1 MRYLRAALLL
11 ILGVR
16 PLVAQRDSTARAPV
30 KFVRLL
36 ELYDP
41 ETQEPLAGVR
51 VLDKVTGNSMTS
63 SASGHVAL
71 VPEFV
76 KPTGALL
83 EFRKMGYAPFG
94 PILVDPLSDT
104 TLLVPLRKAAAEL
117 PAVVTTDR
125 YTLDLDDGSR
135 GGFERR
141 CAVHNVG
148 CLRDSTLAAN
158 PSRVLSEELQLAKAG
173 VVRTCSSSPRRT
185 TCSISIDRCIP
196 RIVIDG
202 FDAPLGM
209 RTWAEIDRSLAP
221 LQVEGIEVYPPGMVP
236 MRYFRGDGSGPTCA
250 VLIWTKV
257 H

>member
-1 MRYLRAALLL
+1 MRRLRVVVLLAV
-11 ILGVR
+11 GAW
-16 PLVAQRDSTARAPV
+16 PLLAQRDSTARPPV
-30 KFVRLL
+30 KFLRLL

-41 ETQEPLAGVR
+41 DTQEPLAGVQVR
-51 VLDKVTGNSMTS
+51 DKVTGNAMTS
-63 SASGHVAL
+63 SASGHVVL

-83 EFRKMGYAPFG
+83 EFRKVGYAPLG

-104 TLLVPLRKAAAEL
+104 TLLVPLRKAATPL
-117 PAVVTTDR
+117 PTVVTTDR
-125 YTLDLDDGSR
+125 YNLDLDDGSR

-148 CLRDSTLAAN
+148 CVRDSTLAAN
-158 PSRVLSEELQLAKAG
+158 PSRVLSDELQLAHTG
-173 VVRTCSSSPRRT
+173 VVRKCDSTLRRT
-185 TCSISIDRCIP
+185 TCSISIDRCTP

-236 MRYFRGDGSGPTCA
+236 MRYFRGAGGPTCA
-250 VLIWTKV
+250 VLIWTK
-257 H
+257 